1 MGNLRAGCLTGA
13 AGRVSK
19 LPHGSFG
26 RKVCG
31 IVIKKMWRIY
41 MSYRRE
47 DCGVAAGR
55 LFRNLLSQGKPLE
68 ILTDVGV
75 LPPGVDYTGA
85 LQTLV
90 SSCDLVL
97 AVIGKGWASREMF
110 QEGDFIRI
118 EIGTALRRGI
128 PVLPVLVDGAVF
140 SAADRLPAGLSA
152 VFDVNS
158 VQLKDAGDREAAALL
173 LETIAPLVT
182 GFRLR
187 QQEEAR
193 RANEGSLPVPA
204 PVLPP
209 AAPVT
214 DRRTIGPAP
223 HVPEPPDA
231 DPRQR
236 VLQEMEDR
244 LNVEVRTAALKA
256 EEMKRTVERQL
267 VSQRES
273 DARRQADRQLAQ
285 KAADSKLR
293 EHERASRLAA
303 AAKRDTVKEQVQHA
317 AESARDREHR
327 ERLAREAEAKRR
339 AEEQRLQRE
348 AEARRAAEQQRI
360 AEQEREAKRRM
371 EEKEK
376 LLRQAEARIQAAER
390 KRAQDQAEAT
400 RKADEQMQLKRED
413 EVRRRAE
420 ERQKQLREE
429 EEKRRADEKLLAA
442 RLRRR

>member
-1 MGNLRAGCLTGA
+1 
-13 AGRVSK
+13 
-19 LPHGSFG
+19 
-26 RKVCG
+26 
-31 IVIKKMWRIY
+31 MWRIY

-47 DCGVAAGR
+47 DCSVAAGR

-68 ILTDVGV
+68 LLTDVGV
-75 LPPGVDYTGA
+75 LPPGVNYTGA

-118 EIGTALRRGI
+118 EIATALRRGI
-128 PVLPVLVDGAVF
+128 PVVPVLVDGAVF
-140 SAADRLPAGLSA
+140 SAADRLPDGLSA

-158 VQLKDAGDREAAALL
+158 VQLKDAGDRKAAALL

-187 QQEEAR
+187 LQEEAR
-193 RANEGSLPVPA
+193 RANQVSLPVPA
-204 PVLPP
+204 KVSSTVAGPVI
-209 AAPVT
+209 
-214 DRRTIGPAP
+214 DRRAIESAP

-231 DPRQR
+231 DSRQR

-244 LNVEVRTAALKA
+244 LNAEARTAARKA

-267 VSQRES
+267 LSQRES
-273 DARRQADRQLAQ
+273 DARRQAERQHSQ
-285 KAADSKLR
+285 RVADSKLR
-293 EHERASRLAA
+293 EHEQASRLAA

-317 AESARDREHR
+317 AESARDLERR

-339 AEEQRLQRE
+339 AEEQRTQRE
-348 AEARRAAEQQRI
+348 AEARRVAEQQRI
-360 AEQEREAKRRM
+360 AEQEREATRRM

-390 KRAQDQAEAT
+390 KRAQAQAEAT
-400 RKADEQMQLKRED
+400 RKAEEQTQLKRGD

-420 ERQKQLREE
+420 ESKKQQREE

>member
-1 MGNLRAGCLTGA
+1 
-13 AGRVSK
+13 
-19 LPHGSFG
+19 
-26 RKVCG
+26 
-31 IVIKKMWRIY
+31 

-47 DCGVAAGR
+47 DCSVAAGR

-68 ILTDVGV
+68 LLTDVGV

-110 QEGDFIRI
+110 GEGDFIRI
-118 EIGTALRRGI
+118 EIGAALRRGI
-128 PVLPVLVDGAVF
+128 PVVPVLVDGAVF

-152 VFDVNS
+152 VFDVTS

-173 LETIAPLVT
+173 LETIATLVT

-187 QQEEAR
+187 LQEEAR
-193 RANEGSLPVPA
+193 RANEASLPVPA
-204 PVLPP
+204 PVLS
-209 AAPVT
+209 PVAGPVI
-214 DRRTIGPAP
+214 DRRAIGSAP
-223 HVPEPPDA
+223 HVPEPPGA
-231 DPRQR
+231 DPRQQ
-236 VLQEMEDR
+236 VLQAMEDR
-244 LNVEVRTAALKA
+244 LNAEARTAALKA

-273 DARRQADRQLAQ
+273 DARRQAERQLAQ
-285 KAADSKLR
+285 RVADSKLR
-293 EHERASRLAA
+293 EHEQVARLAA
-303 AAKRDTVKEQVQHA
+303 AAKRDTVKEQVQLA
-317 AESARDREHR
+317 AESARDLERR

-339 AEEQRLQRE
+339 AEEQRMQRE
-348 AEARRAAEQQRI
+348 AEARRVAEQQRI
-360 AEQEREAKRRM
+360 AEQEREATRRM

-376 LLRQAEARIQAAER
+376 LLRQAEAKIQAAER
-390 KRAQDQAEAT
+390 KRAQEQAEAT
-400 RKADEQMQLKRED
+400 RKADEQMQLKRGD

-420 ERQKQLREE
+420 ERQKQQREE
-429 EEKRRADEKLLAA
+429 EEKRMADEKLLAA